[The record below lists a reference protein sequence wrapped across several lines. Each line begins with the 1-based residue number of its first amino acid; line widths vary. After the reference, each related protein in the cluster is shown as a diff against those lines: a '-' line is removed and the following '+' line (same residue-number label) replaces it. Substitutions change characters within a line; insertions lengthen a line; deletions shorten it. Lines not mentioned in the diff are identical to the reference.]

1 MRYRWPGL
9 GAPLAASNRLIDASR
24 PGRDMVAPR
33 LQVPLTALLR
43 IPSARRALVQEQ
55 SLTGILEIH
64 LAWDRESVSIA
75 GEQVPIENEPSAAL
89 ALTFTGVPIFELETL
104 GLLGRLSGVLQERP
118 RLVSATPLSARDS
131 SRSSSCTAR
140 ARASCNGRRC
150 SMSTRRPGDPQSL
163 PILVLPIRLG
173 QPNRAV
179 VARLREAVTT
189 AVARL
194 DPDGRDPALRQ
205 MILIG
210 HSQGGLLV
218 KMQVVSTGDQL
229 WNAVSSKPLDE
240 LKLSED
246 RDLFRRG
253 LFVEPSP
260 NVTRVIFVCTRIA
273 GVSWHLGAFSPT
285 SREGC

>member
-1 MRYRWPGL
+1 
-9 GAPLAASNRLIDASR
+9 
-24 PGRDMVAPR
+24 
-33 LQVPLTALLR
+33 VPLTALLR

-118 RLVSATPLSARDS
+118 PPVSAAPYRPGLIPVVFVHGTGSSIVRWAEMFNRLSAAPEIRSRFQFWFFQYDS
-131 SRSSSCTAR
+131 GNPIALSS
-140 ARASCNGRRC
+140 
-150 SMSTRRPGDPQSL
+150 L
-163 PILVLPIRLG
+163 
-173 QPNRAV
+173 
-179 VARLREAVTT
+179 RLREAITT

-218 KMQVVSTGDQL
+218 KMQVDSPGDQL
-229 WNAVSSKPLDE
+229 WNAASNKPLDE
-240 LKLSED
+240 LQ
-246 RDLFRRG
+246 
-253 LFVEPSP
+253 
-260 NVTRVIFVCTRIA
+260 
-273 GVSWHLGAFSPT
+273 
-285 SREGC
+285 